1 MWMGPLLFLRVPGD
15 VFSFIIHV
23 FSIEIPV
30 TNSVDSD
37 QVLHSVASE
46 QSLRCLHNTL
56 KGVAGLW
63 VKPYL
68 LILPF

>member
-1 MWMGPLLFLRVPGD
+1 MSPFLGLGVPGD

-30 TNSVDSD
+30 TSSVDPD
-37 QVLHSVASE
+37 QMPHTVASE

-56 KGVAGLW
+56 KGVAGLR